1 MSEPLIIGHNGT
13 DALKDFVMAF
23 EPFEAKT
30 DEASKLRKD
39 AFRNADSN
47 GSGYCSLA
55 EMEVFIQSALRDRY
69 EGGKDADLF
78 DRFRPSYL
86 YAFKSAK
93 LIVKTD
99 GSVLGGMKTATADD
113 YVSFAEFRLFT
124 IFLRIFASMFSIFI
138 TVDGGGEGRSKDDDA
153 RISLDEFMAS
163 YEESK
168 AHGFEAFKDVN
179 SDEDAKNLFEKIDVN
194 GGGFILFSEL
204 ADYLKTIEI
213 EKGTQMGLLL
223 STKITAKP
231 KPKTSSGKTA
241 RSTPSKETNGTG
253 TKTVTP
259 KSATKNPKFALTMPQ
274 KISDAYIPA
283 KNCTKELK
291 MFIKSFQPFAEKA
304 DTSKNLRKNAFRSCD
319 MNGSGK
325 ASLAEIDGFVLDTL
339 KKDYGPEEGDRIY
352 DTFRA
357 SFIRA
362 FSNANDL
369 VEGDDDYITFAEF
382 RILNAYLCV
391 YAGMLD
397 AFSKVDGGGAGISK
411 DDDRRVSKEEWMK
424 EYTHLSQTGFVGLNS
439 LTDDSAAEQAFVEM
453 DEDGKGMILLA
464 EFCSYVQK
472 AEEKKGTS
480 LGKLL
485 TASALTKTT
494 PKK

>member
-1 MSEPLIIGHNGT
+1 MSESLIIGHNGT
-13 DALKDFVMAF
+13 EALRDFVVAF
-23 EPFEAKT
+23 EPFEGKT

-55 EMEVFIQSALRDRY
+55 EMETFIQATLRDRY
-69 EGGKDADLF
+69 EGGKDRDLF

-86 YAFKSAK
+86 HAFKSAK
-93 LIVKTD
+93 LVVKSD

-153 RISLDEFMAS
+153 RISLDEFLAS
-163 YEESK
+163 YQEIK
-168 AHGFEAFKDVN
+168 AHGFVAFEDVN
-179 SDEDAKNLFEKIDVN
+179 SEEDAKSLFEKIDVN
-194 GGGFILFSEL
+194 GGGFVLFSEL
-204 ADYLKTIEI
+204 ADHLKKTEI
-213 EKGTQMGLLL
+213 EKKTQIGLLL
-223 STKITAKP
+223 STKVITKP
-231 KPKTSSGKTA
+231 KSKTVGL
-241 RSTPSKETNGTG
+241 TPNKATNNAP
-253 TKTVTP
+253 TKTVAP
-259 KSATKNPKFALTMPQ
+259 KSATKNPKFALIMPQ
-274 KISDAYIPA
+274 KISEAYTPA
-283 KNCTKELK
+283 KNCSKELK

-304 DTSKNLRKNAFRSCD
+304 ETSKNLRKTAFRSCD

-369 VEGDDDYITFAEF
+369 IEGDDDYVSFAEF

-397 AFSKVDGGGAGISK
+397 AFSKVDGYGAGISK
-411 DDDRRVSKEEWMK
+411 DDDRRVSKEEWMN
-424 EYTHLSQTGFVGLNS
+424 EYKSLSQTGFVGLNS
-439 LTDDSAAEQAFVEM
+439 LTNESAAEQAFVEM
-453 DEDGKGMILLA
+453 DEDGKGMVLFS
-464 EFCSYVQK
+464 EFCSYIQK

-485 TASALTKTT
+485 TTSALSKTT

>member
-13 DALKDFVMAF
+13 EALKDFVSVF

-55 EMEVFIQSALRDRY
+55 EMEVFIQAALRDRY
-69 EGGKDADLF
+69 EGGKDSELF

-86 YAFKSAK
+86 HAFKSAK
-93 LIVKTD
+93 VVVNSD

-124 IFLRIFASMFSIFI
+124 IFLRIYASMFSIFI

-153 RISLDEFMAS
+153 RISLDEFLAS
-163 YEESK
+163 YQEAK
-168 AHGFEAFKDVN
+168 AHGFEAFKDVD
-179 SDEDAKNLFEKIDVN
+179 SEEDAKELFETIDTN
-194 GGGFILFSEL
+194 GGGFVLFSEL
-204 ADYLKTIEI
+204 AEYVKKMEI
-213 EKGTQMGLLL
+213 EKGTKVGLLL
-223 STKITAKP
+223 STKVTP
-231 KPKTSSGKTA
+231 KPKVQTPAKTVT
-241 RSTPSKETNGTG
+241 STPDKSTNGTAVR
-253 TKTVTP
+253 TAAP
-259 KSATKNPKFALTMPQ
+259 KSATKNPKFALVMPQ
-274 KISDAYIPA
+274 KISEAYIPA
-283 KNCTKELK
+283 KNCSKELK

-304 DTSKNLRKNAFRSCD
+304 DTSKNLRKVAFRSCD

-339 KKDYGPEEGDRIY
+339 KKDYGPEEGDRVY
-352 DTFRA
+352 DTFRP

-369 VEGDDDYITFAEF
+369 IDGDDDYISFAEF

-411 DDDRRVSKEEWMK
+411 DDDRRVSKEEWMNG
-424 EYTHLSQTGFVGLNS
+424 YSSLSQTGFIGLNS
-439 LTDDSAAEQAFVEM
+439 LTNESAAEQAFSDM
-453 DEDGKGMILLA
+453 DEDGKGMVLFA

-485 TASALTKTT
+485 TTSALTKTT